1 MHIPTLYFEEFE
13 GEESMEINQEKSHH
27 LFNVIRARLGSK
39 VRISNG
45 RGLLAEGL
53 LEDKNLVILNKVQE
67 VKRRRNIKFFLS
79 TIDSVRRMRFVVE
92 KLSEL
97 GISSISIGPTIRSG
111 KKRYDSHKLKM
122 WTISALE
129 QSGNP
134 FLPVVQQVDK
144 LDYSIYQN
152 CLDING
158 NKNFVNGEISNLA
171 IGPEGGWDTKELKN
185 FDSKY
190 RLEFEILRSETAA
203 IVAATLLLGA

>member
-27 LFNVIRARLGSK
+27 LFNVIRARLGST

-67 VKRRRNIKFFLS
+67 VKRRRNIEFFLS

-158 NKNFVNGEISNLA
+158 NKN
-171 IGPEGGWDTKELKN
+171 
-185 FDSKY
+185 
-190 RLEFEILRSETAA
+190 
-203 IVAATLLLGA
+203 LLMEKSVI